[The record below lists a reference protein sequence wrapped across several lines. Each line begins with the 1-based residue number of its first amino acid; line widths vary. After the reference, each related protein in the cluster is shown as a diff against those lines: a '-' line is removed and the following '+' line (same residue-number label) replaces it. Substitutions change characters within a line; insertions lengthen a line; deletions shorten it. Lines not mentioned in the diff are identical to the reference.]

1 MSKDI
6 LNRALE
12 EVLRESY
19 DELTGQDIPD
29 YDFSE
34 DFREKMEG
42 LVRETDGDRKKK
54 PVRRIILAAAALS
67 AAAVICTVAALSG
80 GGKGSDRHGGYHG
93 ESITAEVTSAA
104 VSVTSVS
111 SGAAVSGTAVTEST
125 AAVTTAKPAGTS
137 AKTSVTSYGKKETR
151 TTVTVGGRNTK
162 AEATT
167 TAREAVTQPSVV
179 TSAVITPYKEER
191 SVIMKKLTA
200 FLAAVELLAPLMPG
214 DAHAVSDRIK
224 FSGNELYMFNEY
236 ESGHISPDING
247 DGSFDIGD
255 VFELK
260 LYSVHFADCFE
271 RYGYDQEL
279 YTDMRELYSDTAA
292 KHIGKCYGTEDW
304 YTFTPVGAEGAN
316 ILAGYYLYKNG
327 GYPTSDEI
335 YDYMMSY
342 TFLTEDGG
350 AYVADFVK
358 YISELK
364 INTETY
370 EERTYTPEE
379 LECFARFDSGDTD
392 TDINGD
398 GGFDYFDGYDI
409 LAYYV
414 MKNVYEDSAEKN
426 TYGMSE
432 ELWRRIEEKGD
443 VTLDGAIDR
452 EDWQVLI
459 AYYYRNDPDNIV
471 TDSMIGEHMNS
482 MGGVIVSERNMQYA
496 VMLYED
502 YTVGRTKTENI
513 LLGDVNGDGSINAVD
528 ASAVLAYY
536 TRIST
541 DQEGGFSDKQI
552 TAADVD
558 GNGSVNAVDASKIM
572 AYYAYTSSGGS
583 MSIEKFLRQ

>member
-29 YDFSE
+29 HEFSE
-34 DFREKMEG
+34 EFREKMEG
-42 LVRETDGDRKKK
+42 LIREKDGGRKKK
-54 PVRRIILAAAALS
+54 PVLRIIAAAAAVA
-67 AAAVICTVAALSG
+67 AAAVICTVAVLG
-80 GGKGSDRHGGYHG
+80 GGGSADRHGEYHG
-93 ESITAEVTSAA
+93 ESITAETTSAA
-104 VSVTSVS
+104 VSVTTVTS
-111 SGAAVSGTAVTEST
+111 AAAGGTAVTDGAS
-125 AAVTTAKPAGTS
+125 AVTTAKSAGTS
-137 AKTSVTSYGKKETR
+137 AKTNLTSQGRKETR
-151 TTVTVGGRNTK
+151 TTTAVAGRNTE

-167 TAREAVTQPSVV
+167 TAREAVTQPPVV

-214 DAHAVSDRIK
+214 DAHAGSDRIK

-304 YTFTPVGAEGAN
+304 YAFTPMGAEGAN

-379 LECFARFDSGDTD
+379 LECFARFDSGAADI
-392 TDINGD
+392 DINGD

-426 TYGMSE
+426 TYGMSA

-502 YTVGRTKTENI
+502 YTFKRTKTEGI

-536 TRIST
+536 TMIST
-541 DQEGGFSDKQI
+541 DREGGFTDKQKA
-552 TAADVD
+552 AADVD

-572 AYYAYTSSGGS
+572 AYYAYASTGGS
-583 MSIEKFLRQ
+583 MSIEEFLRQ